1 MSQRPSDAPGIARRT
16 LTATAAWSIP
26 VVSVAMAAPLAS
38 ASTSPCTSV
47 TQFSASNA
55 GGNPAVLTASSTAG
69 GTSTIRITSV
79 LGAGTTDT
87 TNGISY
93 NMNVDGSGWAGNA
106 PGGVASEYAFSSFGP
121 AGAIVLNQRREG
133 PITETPDAGSDSQTL
148 TFEFRDAA
156 GALFDPVD
164 FQLTIFDITSNT
176 DTGSWLPNYWDAVGF
191 STAPTSISANGSSAG
206 EGTGTTTD
214 PYRRA
219 TGSEYTTSTPR
230 SDTFHFG
237 VFPSGSTLTYTQH
250 DGRQGWHFISLTD
263 LRFGAEGC

>member
-1 MSQRPSDAPGIARRT
+1 MTASPAAGPSRRT
-16 LTATAAWSIP
+16 LTSSAMWTLP
-26 VVSVAMAAPLAS
+26 VIAVAAS
-38 ASTSPCTSV
+38 APSAAASAAPCTSV
-47 TQFSASNA
+47 TQFSAGNS
-55 GGNPAVLTASSTAG
+55 GGNPALLTATSPTG

-87 TNGISY
+87 TNGTSY

-106 PGGVASEYAFSSFGP
+106 PGGVASEYAFSGFGP

-191 STAPTSISANGSSAG
+191 STAPTSVSSNGSSAG
-206 EGTGTTTD
+206 VGAGTTAD

-219 TGSEYTTSTPR
+219 TSSEYTTSTPR

-263 LRFGAEGC
+263 LRFGADDC